1 MTEVFPI
8 PGDAIIKKRGN
19 SVTRVLEG
27 KAIILIKESQRPF
40 RLNEVGTKIWEW
52 MNTPRQK
59 NELIELMCTAYQTE
73 KSDVTSDLD
82 SFLSELYLKNLI
94 ETNH

>member
-8 PGDAIIKKRGN
+8 PGDVIIKKRGN
-19 SVTRVLEG
+19 SVTRVLDC
-27 KAIILIKESQRPF
+27 KAIILIKENQRPF

-52 MNTPRQK
+52 MDTPRQK

-82 SFLSELYLKNLI
+82 SFLLELYLKNLI
-94 ETNH
+94 ETDH